1 MLVLEKCVIV
11 VVHFLE
17 CLDLF
22 GEEAL
27 LLLDLRVDVVE
38 KYILCLPSLL

>member
-17 CLDLF
+17 CLDLL

-27 LLLDLRVDVVE
+27 FLLDFRVDIVE
-38 KYILCLPSLL
+38 EYILCLPSLL